1 MTLPQ
6 CKYSDW
12 LKTYTFDNCK
22 LNRKEYGEFLAS
34 YITGEHDG
42 FVLNINGAWGTGKTE
57 FLRRLYTHLTLNN
70 HPTIYIDA
78 WESDFSKN
86 PLSVVSSELF
96 NQLTKINYQIG
107 TNTEKLKNYLG
118 KAIKGIT
125 IAGAGLITN
134 QILND
139 SATGREFVKAL
150 LESKHKDFFKEV
162 ITEHEEQVSAIKHI
176 REELTSL
183 AEVLKQNHAK
193 NLPVIVLVD
202 ELDRCRPNYAIEMLE
217 VIKHFFTTEQFV
229 FVVAT
234 DTEQLKQSI
243 KSVYGAEFDSS
254 NYLKRFFHR
263 EAQLEEPD
271 LEHYLAQVPLNL
283 ESMTNEI
290 HLYPLIA
297 NKNVEATTKKY
308 VEWCAKAY
316 SLSIRDIDQLVNK
329 LNACFRAIYQSYKT
343 SDKHQVVNIFC
354 LIAAIIEFTE
364 QRKIFDER
372 TNDNPLIEKPKLK
385 KVIIDTNEIF
395 ENEEGTLIRK
405 DKETVF
411 SELYAICM
419 KSSVLHT
426 QTTEHE
432 YRDNYKL
439 PLPIDPKF
447 LRDSATQA
455 QYLLN
460 SIIESII
467 MQLGNSQNPECKVW
481 FWPDYQKVVKLA
493 GTIT

>member
-86 PLSVVSSELF
+86 PLSVVSSELI
-96 NQLTKINYQIG
+96 NQLDEINENIG
-107 TNTEKLKNYLG
+107 SKTDKLQEYLG
-118 KAIKGIT
+118 KAVKGAT
-125 IAGAGLITN
+125 IAGAGLASKYFV
-134 QILND
+134 D
-139 SATGREFVKAL
+139 DPAAGRELAKPFF
-150 LESKHKDFFKEV
+150 ESSPKDFLERV
-162 ITEHEEQVSAIKHI
+162 RNEHEEQVSAIKHI
-176 REELTSL
+176 RKELTSL
-183 AEVLKQNHAK
+183 AEVLKQNLDK
-193 NLPVIVLVD
+193 NLPVIVLID

-271 LEHYLAQVPLNL
+271 LEHYLAQVPLKL

-297 NKNVEATTKKY
+297 NKDVEATTKKY

-329 LNACFRAIYQSYKT
+329 LHACFRAIYQSYKT
-343 SDKHQVVNIFC
+343 SNILQVVNIFC

-364 QRKIFDER
+364 QHAVFNKRED
-372 TNDNPLIEKPKLK
+372 DNALPKNPALK
-385 KVIIDTNEIF
+385 KILIHKRSNYET
-395 ENEEGTLIRK
+395 EES
-405 DKETVF
+405 F
-411 SELYAICM
+411 SNLYAVNI
-419 KSSVLHT
+419 KSSIQYT
-426 QTTEHE
+426 QSNGSKH
-432 YRDNYKL
+432 
-439 PLPIDPKF
+439 PISLESFQSSEPF
-447 LRDSATQA
+447 NERFWSEFIV
-455 QYLLN
+455 
-460 SIIESII
+460 SIV
-467 MQLGNSQNPECKVW
+467 NSQNGCDPHKCKVW
-481 FWPDYQKVVKLA
+481 FWTDYQKVVKLA

>member
-57 FLRRLYTHLTLNN
+57 FLRRLYTHLTLDN

-86 PLSVVSSELF
+86 PLSVVSSELI
-96 NQLTKINYQIG
+96 NQLDEINENIG
-107 TNTEKLKNYLG
+107 SETDKLLGYLG
-118 KAIKGIT
+118 KAVKGAT
-125 IAGAGLITN
+125 IAGAGLASKY
-134 QILND
+134 LVDD
-139 SATGREFVKAL
+139 SATGRELVKPF
-150 LESKHKDFFKEV
+150 LESSPKDFLEQV
-162 ITEHEEQVSAIKHI
+162 RTEHEEQVSAIKHI
-176 REELTSL
+176 RKELTSL
-183 AEVLKQNHAK
+183 AKVLKQTLDK
-193 NLPVIVLVD
+193 NLPVVVLID

-243 KSVYGAEFDSS
+243 KSVYGTEFDSS

-271 LEHYLAQVPLNL
+271 LEQYLRQITLDL
-283 ESMTNEI
+283 ESIPNQV
-290 HLYPLIA
+290 HLYPLIP
-297 NKNVEATTKKY
+297 KESVEATTKKY
-308 VEWCAKAY
+308 VEWCVKAY

-329 LNACFRAIYQSYKT
+329 LNACLRTIYQSYKT
-343 SDKHQVVNIFC
+343 SNKPQVVNIFC

-372 TNDNPLIEKPKLK
+372 TNDNPLIENTKLK
-385 KVIIDTNEIF
+385 KVRIATNEIT
-395 ENEEGTLIRK
+395 EEETKIRK
-405 DKETVF
+405 SIETVF
-411 SELYAICM
+411 SDLYEISM

-426 QTTEHE
+426 QTKEDTFWGKHASLDLMDQTLLE
-432 YRDNYKL
+432 YSTIQMQR
-439 PLPIDPKF
+439 P
-447 LRDSATQA
+447 
-455 QYLLN
+455 LN

-467 MQLGNSQNPECKVW
+467 TQLRNHHNPQCKVW